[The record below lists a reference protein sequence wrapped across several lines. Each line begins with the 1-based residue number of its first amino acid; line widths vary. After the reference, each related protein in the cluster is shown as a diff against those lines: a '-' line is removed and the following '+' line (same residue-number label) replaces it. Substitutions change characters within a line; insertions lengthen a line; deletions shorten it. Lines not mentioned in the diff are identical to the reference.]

1 MKKYLFIL
9 LISFS
14 ANSQNFNFQRSW
26 GTYFG
31 DERFLLSDSKID
43 SQGNLYIVGAIFS
56 QDITT
61 PTFNTPNSFHATYAG
76 GLSDGFIAKFNT
88 LGQLI
93 WASYFGGENND
104 HISGIDIDAADNI
117 YIIGTTNSLTKI
129 ATLGSY
135 QNILAGI
142 NDSFIAKFTTNGTLD
157 WCTYYG
163 GILNDGDFS
172 DGFVFDFSKL
182 HISHDQNSSFYVTI
196 ATDNENMGT
205 SGTFQPNK
213 DLSSI
218 LISKFSNT
226 GTRIWA
232 TYYSSNNNYITALAA
247 NGNELY
253 VRGKINDCI
262 PLYSNNS
269 YYGTTNGLQPLR
281 LNCRSNFFAKFNN
294 DGQRLWGSYYG
305 NTYNVT
311 NLNSIKIFQDKI
323 YFSGEA
329 INDTTITTPGSFQ
342 ENSGN
347 VLAPYLVQLNP
358 NGTRNWGTYNGNNFG
373 LPILGYFNQVA
384 SNISLDDTGNSYLS
398 GVTILH
404 SNIATAGAYQDS
416 FDSVDVGYVSKFD
429 ELGNKQWGTYY
440 GGNNHHNNMIVHPYS
455 SNFYLVGSTTSTIGM
470 TTTNSLQPNLV
481 SIIPDAS
488 EPQNIFIAHFEPN
501 ALATTNNELEKIEL
515 FPNPNKGSFTIKGNV
530 TGLQNLEIVVYDNQG
545 RTIYTKKLNF
555 LEDIITV
562 DLENKLQSGMYFV
575 KIFNSEIEKTIKMML
590 N

>member
-43 SQGNLYIVGAIFS
+43 SQGNLYIAGAIFS

-61 PTFNTPNSFHATYAG
+61 PIFNTPNSFHATYGG

-104 HISGIDIDAADNI
+104 HISGIDIDATDNI
-117 YIIGTTNSLTKI
+117 YIIGTTNSLTNI

-135 QNILAGI
+135 QNILAGV
-142 NDSFIAKFTTNGTLD
+142 NDSFIAKFTTNGLLD

-172 DGFVFDFSKL
+172 DGYIFDFSKL
-182 HISHDQNSSFYVTI
+182 HICHDQNSNFYISI

-205 SGTFQPNK
+205 TGTFQPIKNQ
-213 DLSSI
+213 SSI
-218 LISKFSNT
+218 LISKFNNT

-247 NGNELY
+247 TENELY
-253 VRGKINDCI
+253 VRGPINDC
-262 PLYSNNS
+262 PPFYSYNT
-269 YYGTTNGLQPLR
+269 YYGTTNGLQPVPSSCKTSFL
-281 LNCRSNFFAKFNN
+281 AKFNN
-294 DGQRLWGSYYG
+294 NGQRLWGTYYG
-305 NTYNVT
+305 SN
-311 NLNSIKIFQDKI
+311 NLTFINSIKTFQNKV
-323 YFSGEA
+323 YFSGA
-329 INDTTITTPGSFQ
+329 TYNDTSIATPGSFQ
-342 ENSGN
+342 ESSGN
-347 VLAPYLVQLNP
+347 ESAPYLVQLNP
-358 NGTRNWGTYNGNNFG
+358 NCSRNWGTYNGNNFG
-373 LPILGYFNQVA
+373 FPINGYANEVA

-398 GVTILH
+398 GITVLH
-404 SNIATAGAYQDS
+404 SNIATSGAYQDS
-416 FDSVDVGYVSKFD
+416 FDSVDVGYVSKFN
-429 ELGNKQWGTYY
+429 EFGNKQWGTYY
-440 GGNNHHNNMIVHPYS
+440 GGNNRHNSMIIHSYS

-470 TTTNSLQPNLV
+470 TTTNSLQPNLS

-501 ALATTNNELEKIEL
+501 VLETTNNALEKLEL
-515 FPNPNKGSFTIKGNV
+515 FPNPNKGCFTIKGIV
-530 TGLQNLEIVVYDNQG
+530 TGLQNLEMVIYDNQG
-545 RTIYTKKLNF
+545 RTIYTKKLNV

-562 DLENKLQSGMYFV
+562 DLENKLQAGMYFV